1 MKASETVAHSSSTG
15 EAEHTSAQS
24 DVGGAPHA
32 SARRRRS
39 SARLV
44 PPQAVLRTPQPAV
57 GSHLS
62 PPQAELR
69 ARLSPPQAKLRTP
82 RSPPQAELR
91 TPQPAAAELRTPTA
105 SPPQAELRMPQHAAG
120 GALCASAHHRRS
132 SARLSRW
139 RFPCRSPPQ
148 AALRLQ
154 CGPPRG
160 GAFFPRSSPLHEVTL
175 CALAGAPQATLSVP
189 LPAAG
194 DTLVL

>member
-69 ARLSPPQAKLRTP
+69 ERLSPPQAK
-82 RSPPQAELR
+82 LR

>member
-57 GSHLS
+57 GSLLS

-69 ARLSPPQAKLRTP
+69 ARLSPPQAKL
-82 RSPPQAELR
+82 
-91 TPQPAAAELRTPTA
+91 PARLAAR
-105 SPPQAELRMPQHAAG
+105 R
-120 GALCASAHHRRS
+120 RRS
-132 SARLSRW
+132 SARLS
-139 RFPCRSPPQ
+139 PQQRSSARPQLARHRRSSACLSTPQ
-148 AALRLQ
+148 AELCVPQ
-154 CGPPRG
+154 PTTG
-160 GAFFPRSSPLHEVTL
+160 GAQHASP
-175 CALAGAPQATLSVP
+175 AGGFRAGARRRRRSVCNAARREAGLSFR
-189 LPAAG
+189 ARARC
-194 DTLVL
+194 TR